1 MDIYIDSKI
10 YTIETEARS
19 LQYSSCSPCMR
30 WDDWRF
36 CICRCMHGENNNR
49 LSATVGECYWV
60 LQLESAT
67 SSTLRKMTAFI
78 ARVKWTSI
86 YCKGEV
92 NQYISQGW
100 SAPVFIARVKWTSIY
115 CKGEVNQYLSQGWTS
130 IYCKGEVNQYLSQG
144 WSELVFIA
152 RVKWTSIYRK
162 GEVN

>member
-1 MDIYIDSKI
+1 
-10 YTIETEARS
+10 
-19 LQYSSCSPCMR
+19 
-30 WDDWRF
+30 
-36 CICRCMHGENNNR
+36 MHGENNNR

-86 YCKGEV
+86 YCKGE
-92 NQYISQGW
+92 
-100 SAPVFIARVKWTSIY
+100 PVFIARVKWTSIY
-115 CKGEVNQYLSQGWTS
+115 RKGEVNQYLLQGWSELVFIARVKWTS
-130 IYCKGEVNQYLSQG
+130 IYHKG
-144 WSELVFIA
+144 ELVFIA